1 MEKNNEYT
9 EVTDE
14 GQTIVNTGW
23 IISDKAKEE
32 KIILKAQLVAREF
45 GEKVEGNLEGPIYS
59 FHTIKIFLNTYI
71 ANNLKSKII
80 YINLFIRVRNKTGS
94 IYQTIRGVLIQKR
107 PGN

>member
-71 ANNLKSKII
+71 ANNLKSNLDFHLWI
-80 YINLFIRVRNKTGS
+80 YILSFILQS
-94 IYQTIRGVLIQKR
+94 VLLYF
-107 PGN
+107 